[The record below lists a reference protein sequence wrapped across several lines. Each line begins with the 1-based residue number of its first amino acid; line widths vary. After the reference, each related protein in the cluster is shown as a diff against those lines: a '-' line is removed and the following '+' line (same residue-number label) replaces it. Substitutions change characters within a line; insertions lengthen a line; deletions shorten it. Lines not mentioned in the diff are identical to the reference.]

1 MLRRGRDA
9 AAARLVLVAVH
20 GRGASAA
27 DILSLA
33 AELDLNDAA
42 FVAPE
47 AADHTWYPKSF
58 LAPLADNEPYLSS
71 ALALIDRIVGDLQA
85 HVAPERIGLVGF
97 SQGACLILEY
107 AARHARRYAAVVGFS
122 GGVIGPPG
130 TPREYAGEMAGT
142 PVFLGCSD
150 IDAHIPLPRVH
161 ETAEVFRRLGAA
173 VDERIYP
180 GLGHLV
186 NRDEI
191 DAVRMLLSPR

>member
-1 MLRRGRDA
+1 MVRRGRDA

-97 SQGACLILEY
+97 SQCACLILEY